1 MLFSRCNGLLPLWG
15 PGVTESAF
23 AASLARHNAYL
34 SDVTG
39 QRDISYQVSKYMY
52 VSNLATHNA
61 YLSYVTGY
69 ISYQVSL

>member
-1 MLFSRCNGLLPLWG
+1 MYYFIEIFFQARTRDEWESALLQNANTRCNGLLPLWG

-39 QRDISYQVSKYMY
+39 QRDISYQV
-52 VSNLATHNA
+52 
-61 YLSYVTGY
+61 YLFD
-69 ISYQVSL
+69 